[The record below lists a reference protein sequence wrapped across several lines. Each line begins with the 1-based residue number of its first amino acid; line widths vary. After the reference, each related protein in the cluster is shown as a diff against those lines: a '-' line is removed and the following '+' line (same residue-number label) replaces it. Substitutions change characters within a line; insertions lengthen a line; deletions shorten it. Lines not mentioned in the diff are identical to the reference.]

1 MTAQLLSTSE
11 GQTLVLTLSN
21 PEFRNALGPE
31 MYAAGVEA
39 LSVAESSADVRSVVI
54 TGANGIFSA
63 GGNLQRLQNNRQ
75 LPPEHQ
81 AQSIEGLHNWIE
93 AIRTFPKPVIAAVEG
108 PAAGAGFSLALACD
122 MIVAARNSVFVMAY
136 SSIALSPDGG
146 GSWSLSRAVPRQL
159 ATELLMCGERSGA
172 ERLQQLGVV
181 NRLADAGQALLQALE
196 LCEQLNARAPNALA
210 SIKELLSDADGSS
223 LNAQLARE
231 RNAFVKNLHHPNA
244 GIGIG
249 AFLNKQKPNH
259 QSLKGQSMD
268 EPILTMEEREAI
280 NSGRWF
286 SSLSPSLRHDILRCA
301 YVKRH
306 KDGDMLAARGDPPE
320 QWIACAKGAV
330 RVSSTSV
337 SGKQIT
343 LTYVEPGIWFGDVSI
358 FDGDRRTHDCYAHGE
373 TTTLNVAKAD
383 FKKILTQHVEF
394 YDAMLR
400 LHARRIRQL
409 YGLVEDLNTL
419 PLRARLAKQLN
430 HLLRSYGVPSLS
442 DAKAIRISLQLAQEE
457 LAQLLG
463 ASRQRVNQELKQ
475 MEREQIIRIEPGGLV
490 VLDRDA
496 LLLIVNA
503 DH

>member
-1 MTAQLLSTSE
+1 
-11 GQTLVLTLSN
+11 
-21 PEFRNALGPE
+21 
-31 MYAAGVEA
+31 
-39 LSVAESSADVRSVVI
+39 
-54 TGANGIFSA
+54 
-63 GGNLQRLQNNRQ
+63 
-75 LPPEHQ
+75 
-81 AQSIEGLHNWIE
+81 
-93 AIRTFPKPVIAAVEG
+93 
-108 PAAGAGFSLALACD
+108 
-122 MIVAARNSVFVMAY
+122 
-136 SSIALSPDGG
+136 
-146 GSWSLSRAVPRQL
+146 
-159 ATELLMCGERSGA
+159 
-172 ERLQQLGVV
+172 
-181 NRLADAGQALLQALE
+181 
-196 LCEQLNARAPNALA
+196 
-210 SIKELLSDADGSS
+210 
-223 LNAQLARE
+223 
-231 RNAFVKNLHHPNA
+231 
-244 GIGIG
+244 
-249 AFLNKQKPNH
+249 
-259 QSLKGQSMD
+259 MD
-268 EPILTMEEREAI
+268 EPILTIEEREAI

-358 FDGDRRTHDCYAHGE
+358 FDGDRRTHDCYAHGD

-383 FKKILTQHVEF
+383 FKKILSQHVEF
-394 YDAMLR
+394 YEAMLR
-400 LHARRIRQL
+400 LQSRRIRQL

-442 DAKAIRISLQLAQEE
+442 DAKAVRISLQLAQEE

-475 MEREQIIRIEPGGLV
+475 MERELIIRIEPGGLV

-496 LLLIVNA
+496 LLAIVNA